1 VSQLKIERNEM
12 NNWKAFYDLQKKK
25 ESNKKDLNK
34 KRLVYLAVFVASMLF
49 GSLVL
54 AVISSAALAK
64 LLFGS
69 LFGILAVVAFI
80 AHFVCYYWVIA
91 AIFQDDG
98 VGGGI
103 LFLFLSVITCYIWY
117 VYYSFMN
124 CNALVAALGSFGAF
138 LSKALA
144 AAAVYTYTGGAFTI
158 LPFGFQI
165 VPV

>member
-1 VSQLKIERNEM
+1 M
-12 NNWKAFYDLQKKK
+12 NNWQAFYDLEKKK
-25 ESNKKDLNK
+25 KSIKKDLSK
-34 KRLVYLAVFVASMLF
+34 KRLIYLAVFVASMLL
-49 GSLVL
+49 GSILL
-54 AVISSAALAK
+54 AVISSASLAK

-69 LFGILAVVAFI
+69 LFAILSVAAFI

-91 AIFQDDG
+91 AIFQADG
-98 VGGGI
+98 IGGGI

-124 CNALVAALGSFGAF
+124 CNALVAALGSFGAV